1 MRFLQIFFLRKRQL
15 FRGITV
21 EYLTFSEEIYKESLY
36 FKQRLINL
44 CYCKSFRK
52 NNNLKVY
59 FEKQTKS
66 NLFIIT
72 SKHAA
77 NASPPNQNKVLE
89 LTFIIFS
96 INVAIQTNLC
106 LYRSLLDF
114 QALITVGIT
123 HFCLIQNIS
132 QRVSPL
138 PRGSLLLVYMYLCS
152 SKSNYNTTRE
162 YYEPF

>member
-1 MRFLQIFFLRKRQL
+1 M
-15 FRGITV
+15 

-52 NNNLKVY
+52 SNNLKVY

-66 NLFIIT
+66 NLFIRT

-96 INVAIQTNLC
+96 INVTKQTNLC
-106 LYRSLLDF
+106 LYRSMRHS

-123 HFCLIQNIS
+123 HFCLINNILW
-132 QRVSPL
+132 RVSPL
-138 PRGSLLLVYMYLCS
+138 PRCLLLLVYMYLCS

-162 YYEPF
+162 HYEPF